1 MKALVFPSFQGI
13 CCQRVNCVD
22 CWSWTST
29 ISVACSMIL
38 LSSLWLFV
46 MLSFALRVC
55 SLIRRQV
62 GHTAYALVI
71 SSPPT
76 GKRRFTFVFGCE
88 CCRVHTEFTHRSS
101 CNTYLITTERWKI
114 NTIIMIAENE
124 VILKA
129 RGYVKLIMSKLCFGE
144 DSKAT
149 CCKRDH
155 CTVCSMNSP
164 PCHSYENQGMHIE
177 STNITIWVCEVRWS
191 EVNLFLFDTEMLF
204 RQSRLYEEE

>member
-71 SSPPT
+71 SSPPK

-101 CNTYLITTERWKI
+101 CNAFLVTTKRWKI
-114 NTIIMIAENE
+114 NTIITIAENY

-129 RGYVKLIMSKLCFGE
+129 DKIDNVITVK
-144 DSKAT
+144 T
-149 CCKRDH
+149 
-155 CTVCSMNSP
+155 
-164 PCHSYENQGMHIE
+164 
-177 STNITIWVCEVRWS
+177 
-191 EVNLFLFDTEMLF
+191 MLWRRF
-204 RQSRLYEEE
+204 KGDLL

>member
-1 MKALVFPSFQGI
+1 MLNLSHCDIPHRYCVTICSNMTRDMFVFTLYVWKYRTTRFLSYYFSGMFMKALVFPSFQGI

-71 SSPPT
+71 SSPST
-76 GKRRFTFVFGCE
+76 GKQCFHPCLVANVVVFTPNLHKQVFMLCI
-88 CCRVHTEFTHRSS
+88 SS
-101 CNTYLITTERWKI
+101 
-114 NTIIMIAENE
+114 
-124 VILKA
+124 
-129 RGYVKLIMSKLCFGE
+129 
-144 DSKAT
+144 
-149 CCKRDH
+149 
-155 CTVCSMNSP
+155 
-164 PCHSYENQGMHIE
+164 
-177 STNITIWVCEVRWS
+177 
-191 EVNLFLFDTEMLF
+191 
-204 RQSRLYEEE
+204 